1 MLSREDT
8 ALMCRVGPGTG
19 MGAAMR
25 RYWLPALE
33 AAELPHPDC
42 DPRHVELLGEHYVA
56 FRDTNGR
63 VGILDENCCHR
74 GASLL
79 LGRVEECGIRCLYH
93 GWKFAVDGTVLE
105 TPNVPDAKFKNRI
118 KARAYPVREAGGL
131 IWVYLGPAEKC
142 PPFPELPWMQLPAS
156 NRVNA
161 FAVVSCNFVQVTEG
175 LFDSSHLNI
184 LHDYGMAKTGSSTLT
199 FAQKV
204 NKMQHEA
211 APRIEAE
218 ETEFGFHYAA
228 LRRNSGD
235 QAGTTLV
242 RIASF
247 IAPCF
252 V

>member
-1 MLSREDT
+1 
-8 ALMCRVGPGTG
+8 
-19 MGAAMR
+19 MR

-42 DPRHVELLGEHYVA
+42 DPKHVELLGEHFVA
-56 FRDTNGR
+56 FRDTEGR
-63 VGILDENCCHR
+63 VGLLDENCCHR

-93 GWKFAVDGTVLE
+93 GWKFAVDGTVLRH
-105 TPNVPDAKFKNRI
+105 PNVPDPKFKNRI

-142 PPFPELPWMQLPAS
+142 PPFPDFPWMRVPAS
-156 NRVNA
+156 NRINT
-161 FAVVSCNFVQVTEG
+161 FAVVSCNFVQVMEG

-184 LHDYGMAKTGSSTLT
+184 LHDYGMAMTGSSALT

-218 ETEFGFHYAA
+218 ETRIRLSLRGAA
-228 LRRNSGD
+228 AELGRRGGYDAGSHRVAHRALLRVESKR
-235 QAGTTLV
+235 
-242 RIASF
+242 
-247 IAPCF
+247 
-252 V
+252 